1 MTERERGQ
9 VLPLVALLLAG
20 MGAAMFAIGL
30 LGGAAVERGQ
40 ARTAADAAALAGAV
54 GGRADALALAA
65 ANGARLV
72 AFEQRGDQAWV
83 RVELGRATASARARR
98 SSSSAARCQVGAGAA
113 GGGGAGKAGSGND
126 GGTAGAGA
134 ASGGRAGG
142 GSSDGLGAA
151 AGSGLGASGGGAG
164 LCSAGAGGLVPEL
177 VGALAQAG
185 ELLGRP
191 VPVTSGYRSPAEQA
205 ALWARRHVNPYPVA
219 APGTSQHER
228 GRAVDVPRAFVPL
241 LLAVAGRVG
250 LCHPYPESD
259 PVHFEL
265 CR

>member
-20 MGAAMFAIGL
+20 MGAATFGIGR
-30 LGGAAVERGQ
+30 LGTAAVERAQ
-40 ARTAADAAALAGAV
+40 ARTAADMAALAGAV
-54 GGRADALALAA
+54 GGRAEAESLAA
-65 ANGARLV
+65 ANGARV
-72 AFEQRGDQAWV
+72 VEFQERGDQAWV
-83 RVELGRATASARARR
+83 RVELGQATASARARR
-98 SSSSAARCQVGAGAA
+98 SSVDSATQP
-113 GGGGAGKAGSGND
+113 
-126 GGTAGAGA
+126 
-134 ASGGRAGG
+134 
-142 GSSDGLGAA
+142 
-151 AGSGLGASGGGAG
+151 
-164 LCSAGAGGLVPEL
+164 GLVPEL
-177 VGALAQAG
+177 QAALAQAG
-185 ELLGRP
+185 ELLVRP

-205 ALWARRHVNPYPVA
+205 ALWARRDVNPYPVA

-228 GRAVDVPRAFVPL
+228 GRAVDVPRSFVPL

>member
-1 MTERERGQ
+1 MTKRERGQ

-20 MGAAMFAIGL
+20 MGAAVLGIGR
-30 LGGAAVERGQ
+30 LGGAAVERAQ
-40 ARTAADAAALAGAV
+40 ARTAADMAALAGAV
-54 GGRADALALAA
+54 GGRVEAAALAA

-72 AFEQRGDQAWV
+72 EFQERGDQAWA
-83 RVELGRATASARARR
+83 RVELGQATASARARR
-98 SSSSAARCQVGAGAA
+98 SSS
-113 GGGGAGKAGSGND
+113 GGGAGP
-126 GGTAGAGA
+126 
-134 ASGGRAGG
+134 
-142 GSSDGLGAA
+142 
-151 AGSGLGASGGGAG
+151 
-164 LCSAGAGGLVPEL
+164 GAGGLVPEL
-177 VGALAQAG
+177 QAALAQAG

-205 ALWARRHVNPYPVA
+205 ALWARRDVNPYPVA

-228 GRAVDVPRAFVPL
+228 GRAVDVPRSFVAL